1 MTSTN
6 ESSTEQRP
14 HRRVR
19 IWRTLE
25 PWARVSLVGLG
36 VSAILA
42 LALAWYI
49 PHQVEEV
56 FLQSMAD
63 ANEDLTL
70 VLISSTTGNATHELD
85 VEFLDSHVTE
95 LIERDRFI
103 RTKLWSVDGLIL
115 YSDEKRL
122 VGEHFV
128 PDEDFVNM
136 TGAEWHISDLTAE
149 ENRYERD
156 LGADRLLETYV
167 PIFDGDEVGSVWEV
181 YESLEEFDEAI
192 ATVQRNVW
200 LAVGIGLVTLAG
212 FLAAA
217 FGALITTAENRR
229 SDAENRSKELQDL
242 LELARLSR
250 QTVSSKGFAEEA
262 VEFLIRDD
270 DVTGVCLVRLGDN
283 GYEVLA
289 RSGDLDDLGADR
301 LETNR
306 AQDEPIEAD
315 PGVSHVHSE
324 NYRLWV
330 SHSDAP
336 VHRTDT
342 ALQAMLEEVA
352 VGIDKARL
360 YEELEAN
367 RAHIELIME
376 RMLEAQEEERR
387 TTVAEIHD
395 GLAQD
400 LYRVLFGIRGC
411 LNSSEQDTTEELVR
425 LEELVADSS
434 RQLRRLL
441 QEIHPSVVDD
451 VGLAASL
458 QTLAERTEAHND
470 MQVEL
475 HIGMFTEPEYEK
487 RMALFRIAQEALVNS
502 VKHSGSNQAS
512 MAIFQRNG
520 AIVLAVTDEGEG
532 IDDEDGDGLGMWIMK
547 ERAEAQGGIVS
558 ITSSSSGTTV
568 EVSIPNEVDD
578 ANN

>member
-1 MTSTN
+1 MTSTK
-6 ESSTEQRP
+6 ESRTEERSP
-14 HRRVR
+14 RRVR

-63 ANEDLTL
+63 ANADLTL
-70 VLISSTTGNATHELD
+70 ILISSTTGNGTHELD
-85 VEFLDSHVTE
+85 VELLDSYVTE
-95 LIERDRFI
+95 LIERDRLI
-103 RTKLWSVDGLIL
+103 RAKLWSVDGMIL

-122 VGEHFV
+122 IGERFV

-136 TGAEWHISDLTAE
+136 TGPEWHISDLTAE

-156 LGADRLLETYV
+156 LGADRLHETYV
-167 PIFDGDEVGSVWEV
+167 PVFEGGDVGSVWEV
-181 YESLEEFDEAI
+181 YEPLEEFDEAI
-192 ATVQRNVW
+192 ATVRRNVW
-200 LAVGIGLVTLAG
+200 FAVGIGLVTLAG

-229 SDAENRSKELQDL
+229 SEAENRSKELQDL

-262 VEFLIRDD
+262 IQFLIRDD

-289 RSGDLDDLGADR
+289 RAGDLDHLGVDR
-301 LETNR
+301 LETHS
-306 AQDEPIEAD
+306 ALDEPIESTPA
-315 PGVSHVHSE
+315 VSHVHSE

-330 SHSDAP
+330 GHSEAP

-367 RAHIELIME
+367 RAHRRSCTRSLSSPFWYSGLSGLEREGHDRGTRPARRACRRIEQ
-376 RMLEAQEEERR
+376 A
-387 TTVAEIHD
+387 TA
-395 GLAQD
+395 
-400 LYRVLFGIRGC
+400 
-411 LNSSEQDTTEELVR
+411 
-425 LEELVADSS
+425 
-434 RQLRRLL
+434 
-441 QEIHPSVVDD
+441 
-451 VGLAASL
+451 AAS
-458 QTLAERTEAHND
+458 ARD
-470 MQVEL
+470 PP
-475 HIGMFTEPEYEK
+475 IGD
-487 RMALFRIAQEALVNS
+487 R
-502 VKHSGSNQAS
+502 
-512 MAIFQRNG
+512 
-520 AIVLAVTDEGEG
+520 
-532 IDDEDGDGLGMWIMK
+532 
-547 ERAEAQGGIVS
+547 
-558 ITSSSSGTTV
+558 
-568 EVSIPNEVDD
+568 
-578 ANN
+578 

>member
-6 ESSTEQRP
+6 EPLTEQKSP
-14 HRRVR
+14 HRGR
-19 IWRTLE
+19 IWGTLE
-25 PWARVSLVGLG
+25 PWARVSLVGVG

-70 VLISSTTGNATHELD
+70 ILISSTTGNATHELD
-85 VEFLDSHVTE
+85 FELLDSYVTE

-103 RTKLWSVDGLIL
+103 RTKLWSVDGMVL
-115 YSDEKRL
+115 YSEEQRL
-122 VGEHFV
+122 VGERFI
-128 PDEDFVNM
+128 PDEDFANL
-136 TGAEWHISDLTAE
+136 TSAEWHISDLTAE
-149 ENRYERD
+149 ENKYERD

-167 PIFDGDEVGSVWEV
+167 PIFEGGEVSSVWEV

-192 ATVQRNVW
+192 ATVRRNVW

-212 FLAAA
+212 FLVAA

-270 DVTGVCLVRLGDN
+270 DVTGVCLVRLGGN

-289 RSGDLDDLGADR
+289 RAGDLD
-301 LETNR
+301 
-306 AQDEPIEAD
+306 EPMEAT

-376 RMLEAQEEERR
+376 RLLEAQEEERR

-458 QTLAERTEAHND
+458 QTLAERTEAQND

-487 RMALFRIAQEALVNS
+487 RIALFRIAQEALVNS

-520 AIVLAVTDEGEG
+520 AIILAVTDEGEG
-532 IDDEDGDGLGMWIMK
+532 IRDEDGDGLGMWIMK

-558 ITSSSSGTTV
+558 ITSSNSGTTV

-578 ANN
+578 AIN